1 MPSTLENWITLAVHN
16 TITEKDS
23 LILICH
29 QWRQWDTTQTNIP
42 HYIHHL
48 WSNFQLVNCLPWRQ
62 SKIDMYHHKRWIG
75 NRWLF
80 LFVVCLPPGEGG
92 GLPPPSSFHS
102 CSLSV
107 QPLSLLYWVSYFQSN
122 YEHQMSDERCHQ
134 EQRGRALNAETY
146 ISLPP
151 LLIGQTHDTHLPIN
165 NAYSVQSHQVQ
176 KWSNLNVLDKI

>member
-48 WSNFQLVNCLPWRQ
+48 WSNFQLVNCLLWRQ

-75 NRWLF
+75 NRRLF
-80 LFVVCLPPGEGG
+80 LFVVCLPPGER
-92 GLPPPSSFHS
+92 GLPPLFFSLVLALSATSLSLILSKLLAEQLWTSNVRRAVSSRTTRQGIECRNVHLPPSSPH
-102 CSLSV
+102 
-107 QPLSLLYWVSYFQSN
+107 
-122 YEHQMSDERCHQ
+122 
-134 EQRGRALNAETY
+134 
-146 ISLPP
+146 
-151 LLIGQTHDTHLPIN
+151 
-165 NAYSVQSHQVQ
+165 
-176 KWSNLNVLDKI
+176 WSNSWCPSSNQQRVFSSKSSSSEMI